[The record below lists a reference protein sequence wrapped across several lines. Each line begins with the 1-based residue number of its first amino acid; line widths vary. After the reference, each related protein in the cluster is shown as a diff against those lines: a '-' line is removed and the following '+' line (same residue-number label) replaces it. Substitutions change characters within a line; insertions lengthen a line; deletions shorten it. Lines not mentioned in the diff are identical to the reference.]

1 MRRMPANALNEV
13 CVTLT
18 NAIPLEEKLQP
29 VQCRD
34 PEPSRFAH
42 NLQNRKWSLSCFSGS
57 ASLGR
62 PFRLI
67 EDLRVIHVVTSGFGV
82 LVALAHVIK
91 VFDIFG
97 WLLASGSSVVF
108 PSSSSLNGHPGRPGE
123 RAAGGG
129 GRPGARG
136 PGRGPTVVWAQPG
149 CLGAFSSRATLRSQS
164 EISLAVELGA
174 HFL

>member
-1 MRRMPANALNEV
+1 M
-13 CVTLT
+13 
-18 NAIPLEEKLQP
+18 PLEEKLQP

-67 EDLRVIHVVTSGFGV
+67 EDLRVIRVVTSGFGV

-91 VFDIFG
+91 ILVSQAESK
-97 WLLASGSSVVF
+97 LK
-108 PSSSSLNGHPGRPGE
+108 GE
-123 RAAGGG
+123 
-129 GRPGARG
+129 
-136 PGRGPTVVWAQPG
+136 
-149 CLGAFSSRATLRSQS
+149 SRSIRM
-164 EISLAVELGA
+164 ED
-174 HFL
+174 FLSWGQCFT